1 MGQLEATLGGLQAL
15 SGPSSVTIGQL
26 TGDATFRP
34 VAASVPG
41 QAVTGVP
48 TGELPRT
55 GGDAALPAM
64 AGVILGGAA
73 LAIRRLLRNATI

>member
-1 MGQLEATLGGLQAL
+1 
-15 SGPSSVTIGQL
+15 VTIGQL

-41 QAVTGVP
+41 QAGTVAP

-55 GGDAALPAM
+55 GGNAALPAM
-64 AGVILGGAA
+64 VAVVLGGAA
-73 LAIRRLLRNATI
+73 LAIRRLLRSAAI